1 MVGRLA
7 SKVVIVTG
15 GASGIGRAVAG
26 RVVSEG
32 ATVVIGGRRRE
43 VGEQAAAEMR
53 SGGGRALFIAT
64 DVTVERDVE
73 RLVARPWLN
82 SASWTARSTTPAART
97 PPGQFIPS
105 MTWHGT
111 RNW

>member
-53 SGGGRALFIAT
+53 SGGRALFIAT

-82 SASWTARSTTPAART
+82 SASWTARSTTPAA
-97 PPGQFIPS
+97 
-105 MTWHGT
+105 
-111 RNW
+111 